1 MKTYNSKISIGL
13 VIFLIALFSFIGY
26 EIFSDSF
33 NFLAILIFIVPIL
46 FITYVF
52 TSIKYT
58 IENRIINIKAGF
70 LINENIEISKIKR
83 IEETNNIKRTPAASF
98 DRLEIF
104 YNKFDSI
111 IISPSNKS
119 EFISDLTKINPDI
132 EVKYKKS

>member
-83 IEETNNIKRTPAASF
+83 IEETNNIISSPAASF

-119 EFISDLTKINPDI
+119 EFISDLIKINPDI

>member
-83 IEETNNIKRTPAASF
+83 IEETNNIISSPAASF

>member
-70 LINENIEISKIKR
+70 FINENIEISKIKR
-83 IEETNNIKRTPAASF
+83 IEETNNIISSPAASF